1 MHFYAIIPI
10 CSRAKLRITF
20 THREKVALLF
30 DHWPFSFF
38 FFHQK
43 CFFKIRF
50 LDPCSRSLYFF
61 VNRNLSQKC
70 HFCST
75 WAILFNFFSSF
86 IVQMSINIGGH
97 NYWSSTVFI
106 PLIISASSFYFF
118 ESWIYILSIWPILC
132 ELLIVKK
139 WKIWSKA
146 FLISPNSI
154 N

>member
-1 MHFYAIIPI
+1 MNH
-10 CSRAKLRITF
+10 STS
-20 THREKVALLF
+20 THREKVHRSFLF
-30 DHWPFSFF
+30 FLFF
-38 FFHQK
+38 TKSVFE
-43 CFFKIRF
+43 IRF
-50 LDPCSRSLYFF
+50 LDPCSRSIYFF

-86 IVQMSINIGGH
+86 IVQMSFNTGGR

-106 PLIISASSFYFF
+106 PLIISTSSFYFF
-118 ESWIYILSIWPILC
+118 ESWIYILSIWPILR
-132 ELLIVKK
+132 ELIIVKK